1 MDIDKKLIEK
11 YFKGECTL
19 EEEKKIL
26 DWLESGDFDGG
37 LELPNKVKQQMKTR
51 IWQKVSNKVSF
62 PVLKTTPAHRKYLQ
76 VGVAACII
84 CISFFGGRLSAKNLS
99 ANTKETSA
107 LKEHLYVNGG
117 KDMIIDIP
125 GDEFKIK
132 FEGTLQLY
140 NASREIQTINTGDST
155 LTLLPSTKYFLIG
168 SSDKPKLIHH
178 LSLGPGEKSPVPN
191 IKEIS
196 ILRTDFK

>member
-1 MDIDKKLIEK
+1 MVDKKLIEK
-11 YFKGECTL
+11 YYKGECTL
-19 EEEKKIL
+19 EEENEIN
-26 DWLESGDFDGG
+26 DWLKSGEFEGG
-37 LELPNKVKQQMKTR
+37 LELPNKVKQEMKFR
-51 IWQKVSNKVSF
+51 IWQKVSNKLDF
-62 PVLKTTPAHRKYLQ
+62 PVLKVRAAYRKYLQ
-76 VGVAACII
+76 LGIAACVI

-99 ANTKETSA
+99 ATKNETPT

-140 NASREIQTINTGDST
+140 NASQESQTINTGDST
-155 LTLLPSTKYFLIG
+155 LTLMPLTKYYLMG
-168 SSDKPKLIHH
+168 SSNEPKLIHH
-178 LSLGPGEKSPVPN
+178 LSLGPGERSPVPN